1 MNDGNDNSSN
11 DDDLKESN
19 EPLQLPSITPNR
31 NVIRVV
37 DNTTHENIQTPNQ
50 PLSSQ
55 QPTLQETMNTL
66 NQPIVIEST
75 NNNNNIKIT
84 N

>member
-19 EPLQLPSITPNR
+19 EPLQLPSIASNS

-37 DNTTHENIQTPNQ
+37 DNTTHENIQTPRQ
-50 PLSSQ
+50 PLTSQ
-55 QPTLQETMNTL
+55 QPTLQETINTL
-66 NQPIVIEST
+66 N
-75 NNNNNIKIT
+75 
-84 N
+84 